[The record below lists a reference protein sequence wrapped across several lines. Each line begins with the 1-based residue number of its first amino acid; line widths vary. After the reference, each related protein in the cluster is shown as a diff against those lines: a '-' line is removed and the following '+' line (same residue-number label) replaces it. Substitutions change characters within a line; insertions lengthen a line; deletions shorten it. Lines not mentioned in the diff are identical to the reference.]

1 MDARKDEATK
11 GRRDFLKL
19 AAAAPAAVAAV
30 AATGAQAAQAPATD
44 AKESGYRDSEHIA
57 AYLDSA
63 RF

>member
-30 AATGAQAAQAPATD
+30 AATGAQAAQAPEIGTNT
-44 AKESGYRDSEHIA
+44 SGYRDSEHIA